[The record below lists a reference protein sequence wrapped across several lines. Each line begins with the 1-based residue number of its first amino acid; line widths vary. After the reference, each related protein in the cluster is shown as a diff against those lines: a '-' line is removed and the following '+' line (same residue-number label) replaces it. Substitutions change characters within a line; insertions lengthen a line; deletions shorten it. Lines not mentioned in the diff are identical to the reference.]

1 MLQLVLLQLGTD
13 HAQTASEAG
22 RTTADILLPW
32 HIVEMD
38 PGPIGA
44 GHDALRPQ
52 DDATL
57 FGVVQTRQ
65 SRVDLL
71 FRVLTGRLS
80 APADEDIVGIMV
92 MAAGATTVVMM
103 VVFMFVMVMI
113 VVMLMFML
121 IVVMVMMLVFM
132 LMSIMVMVLI
142 VIVMMV
148 VMMVMLMFLVMCSLL
163 SGEAGKL
170 FLQRILVFHRL
181 QDELA
186 VELIPRCR
194 DDGSVGIVF
203 PQQCHSIHQFFLTHA
218 VRTAEDDS
226 SGMLDLV
233 IKELTKVL
241 HVNFA
246 LGRISHGDK
255 GVQLNIMVVQTLHSS
270 DDVRQLTYAGRLDK
284 DTVGM
289 ELGQNLLQCLPK
301 VTHQATTDAA

>member
-13 HAQTASEAG
+13 HAQTAGEAG
-22 RTTADILLPW
+22 RTTADILFPW

-44 GHDALRPQ
+44 GYDAFRPQ

-71 FRVLTGRLS
+71 FCVLTGRLS

-92 MAAGATTVVMM
+92 MAAGAASIVMM

-113 VVMLMFML
+113 VVMLMVVL

-148 VMMVMLMFLVMCSLL
+148 VMFLVMCSLL
-163 SGEAGKL
+163 SGEAGML

>member
-1 MLQLVLLQLGTD
+1 
-13 HAQTASEAG
+13 
-22 RTTADILLPW
+22 
-32 HIVEMD
+32 
-38 PGPIGA
+38 
-44 GHDALRPQ
+44 
-52 DDATL
+52 
-57 FGVVQTRQ
+57 
-65 SRVDLL
+65 
-71 FRVLTGRLS
+71 
-80 APADEDIVGIMV
+80 
-92 MAAGATTVVMM
+92 
-103 VVFMFVMVMI
+103 
-113 VVMLMFML
+113 
-121 IVVMVMMLVFM
+121 M

-148 VMMVMLMFLVMCSLL
+148 VVVVMLMFFVVCSLL

-181 QDELA
+181 QDELTI
-186 VELIPRCR
+186 ELIPRCR

-246 LGRISHGDK
+246 LGRISHSDK

-284 DTVGM
+284 DTVRM

>member
-113 VVMLMFML
+113 VVMLMFVL

-148 VMMVMLMFLVMCSLL
+148 VVVVMLMFFVVCSLL

-181 QDELA
+181 QDELTI
-186 VELIPRCR
+186 ELIPRCR

-203 PQQCHSIHQFFLTHA
+203 SQQRHSIHQLFLTHA

-226 SGMLDLV
+226 SSMLDLV
-233 IKELTKVL
+233 IEELTKVL

-246 LGRISHGDK
+246 LGRVSHSNK
-255 GVQLNIMVVQTLHSS
+255 GVQLNIMVIQTLHSS
-270 DDVRQLTYAGRLDK
+270 DDVRQLTYAGRFDK

-301 VTHQATTDAA
+301 VTHQAATDTA